1 MFRLILFDI
10 DGTLISTDGA
20 GVKAFGRVFDE
31 IFGLPKA
38 TKHMTFAGRTDR
50 RLVRDIFE
58 ANDIE
63 PTGQN
68 FQKFHQA
75 YFEHL
80 TRYLPEGK
88 TEPLPGVRQII
99 AAFRKLDP
107 PPVMGLLTGNHPRGA
122 ELKLSHYNLWQEFAM
137 GAFGDQYEDRADV
150 ARDALRQG
158 QGLIPGLQP
167 GEILVIGDT
176 QRDIECARAIGA
188 RVLAVAT
195 GASPVSELESFGP
208 DWAIEDLTHIHPEHL
223 TP

>member
-31 IFGLPKA
+31 IFGLPNA

-50 RLVRDIFE
+50 RLVSDIFE

-63 PTGQN
+63 PTDQN
-68 FQKFHQA
+68 FHKFKEA
-75 YFEHL
+75 YVEHL

-99 AAFRKLDP
+99 AAFREQDP
-107 PPVMGLLTGNHPRGA
+107 PPLIGLLTGNHPHGA
-122 ELKLSHYNLWQEFAM
+122 ELKLTHYNLWQEFAM
-137 GAFGDQYEDRADV
+137 GAYGDQHEDRADV

-158 QGLIPGLQP
+158 QTLIPDICP
-167 GEILVIGDT
+167 NEILVIGDT
-176 QRDIECARAIGA
+176 ERDIQCARSIGA
-188 RVLAVAT
+188 KVLAVAT
-195 GASPVSELESFGP
+195 GPNTVTELESFKP
-208 DWAIEDLTHIHPEHL
+208 DWAVEDLTRIYPADL
-223 TP
+223 TK